1 MIYNIYDNFKLLNRK
16 ACFMKKKCYDVV
28 GLGLNAVDFLCIVP
42 YYPKFNTKVEMLE
55 FNKQGG
61 GQIATAMV
69 ALSRWGISTSY
80 IGKIGDDEL
89 GKFTIQELRK
99 EKVDI
104 KNVVIEKGAASQFA
118 FIIIDKKSGER
129 TIVWKKEDK
138 TLMRP
143 SDIKKEDI
151 TSGYILHLD
160 GHEIE
165 AALQGAKW
173 AKEEGVKIV
182 LDAESTKKGT
192 DKLIRL
198 TDVLITSEDFPKKF
212 LGIKDLKK
220 ALKVMH
226 SMGPEI
232 VVITRGKNG
241 AVALT
246 NEEYITSAGFPV
258 NTKDT
263 TGAGD
268 IFHAGFIYGLIKRW
282 SINRTLLFANASSAL
297 KCRELG
303 GRKGIASLKEI
314 NSFLKTKK

>member
-1 MIYNIYDNFKLLNRK
+1 
-16 ACFMKKKCYDVV
+16 MKKKFYDVV
-28 GLGLNAVDFLCIVP
+28 GMGLNAVDFLCIVP
-42 YYPKFNTKVEMLE
+42 HYPKFNTKVEMLE

-80 IGKIGDDEL
+80 IGKVGDDDL

-104 KNVVIEKGAASQFA
+104 KNIVIEKGTTSQFA
-118 FIIIDKKSGER
+118 FIFIDKKSGER
-129 TIVWKKEDK
+129 TIVWKREDK
-138 TLMRP
+138 THLRP

-151 TSGYILHLD
+151 TAGYILHLD

-173 AKEEGVKIV
+173 AKEEGIRIV

-212 LGIKDLKK
+212 LGITDLKK
-220 ALKVMH
+220 ALKEMH
-226 SMGPEI
+226 AMGPEI
-232 VVITRGKNG
+232 VIITRGKKG
-241 AVALT
+241 AVALAKK
-246 NEEYITSAGFPV
+246 EYIKSAGFPV
-258 NTKDT
+258 KTKDT

-268 IFHAGFIYGLIKRW
+268 VFHAGFIYGLIKRW
-282 SINRTLLFANASSAL
+282 SINKTLLLANASAAL

-314 NSFLKTKK
+314 NSFLKQKNKIVF